1 MAQRVHPLIADGNE
15 LAPPSSRSSLRA
27 RPRPQLGARTLIVIP
42 TYDER
47 SNLAALVAA
56 VLAVAPLSHVL
67 VVDDASPDGTGEL
80 ASALAEDDARV
91 HVLHR
96 ASKLGLGTAY
106 LTGFAWGLRR
116 DFDRF
121 FEMDADFSHDPV
133 QLERL
138 FDALD
143 GGADVVVGSRNVRGG
158 SIAGWGVGRRV
169 LSKGGSA
176 YSRVVLGVAVKDLT
190 TGYKAFT
197 RRALE
202 ALKLDEVRSN
212 GYAFQ
217 IEMTFRALQAG
228 LRVVE
233 VPISFVDR
241 RVGQSK
247 MHRAIFAEAV
257 GVVWRL
263 RLDAMLK
270 RL

>member
-1 MAQRVHPLIADGNE
+1 MAQAVQPWIADGGE
-15 LAPPSSRSSLRA
+15 PEVPSSRSALRA
-27 RPRPQLGARTLIVIP
+27 CPTPQLGQRTLIVIP

-56 VLAVAPLSHVL
+56 VLAVAPLAHVL
-67 VVDDASPDGTGEL
+67 IVDDASPDGTGEL
-80 ASALAEDDARV
+80 ADALAERDGRV

-96 ASKLGLGTAY
+96 PGKLGLGTAY
-106 LTGFAWGLRR
+106 LMGFDWGLRR
-116 DFDRF
+116 EFQRF

-138 FDALD
+138 FEALD
-143 GGADVVVGSRNVRGG
+143 AGADLVVGSRNVRGG
-158 SIAGWGVGRRV
+158 SVAGWGIGRRV

-176 YSRVVLGVAVKDLT
+176 YSRLVLGVGVKDLT

-202 ALKLDEVRSN
+202 ALELAAVRSN

-217 IEMTFRALQAG
+217 IEMTYRALRAG

-247 MHRAIFAEAV
+247 MDRAIFAEAV
-257 GVVWRL
+257 RLPWRL
-263 RLDAMLK
+263 KLDAVLK